1 MSKEKEVLIHDRE
14 CQTCKKLF
22 ACVGKPEDVKR
33 CVNYKERKDRV

>member
-1 MSKEKEVLIHDRE
+1 MMEEEKVIHDRE

-22 ACVGKPEDVKR
+22 TCEGKPADVKR